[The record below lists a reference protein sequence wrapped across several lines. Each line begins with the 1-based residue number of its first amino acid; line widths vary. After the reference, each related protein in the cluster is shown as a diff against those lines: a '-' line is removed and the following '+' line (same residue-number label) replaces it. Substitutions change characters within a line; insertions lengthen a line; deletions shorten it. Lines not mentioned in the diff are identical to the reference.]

1 MNDTATQQ
9 KKDNEV
15 IYLIDDIKDEDNPFI
30 DIFKADT
37 EDIFINDNLFDSFDQ
52 NDKKDIKMMSDDL
65 LQGENLDQNSFLF
78 EELLTGPVRRQIIK
92 PSARL
97 ELPANKIFKN
107 TIDKEIEG
115 I

>member
-15 IYLIDDIKDEDNPFI
+15 IDLIDDIKAEDNPFN

-52 NDKKDIKMMSDDL
+52 NDKKDMVSDDL
-65 LQGENLDQNSFLF
+65 LQDENLGQNSFLF
-78 EELLTGPVRRQIIK
+78 EKLLTGPARRQKIK
-92 PSARL
+92 PSATL